1 MNLRQLRYFLAIVD
15 EGSFS
20 RAATSLFVAQPSLS
34 QQIKSLERELGGPLV
49 ERLPTG
55 VRLTPAGNVFLSE
68 ARSAV
73 THAERAGRNARS
85 ALGLEAGE
93 IEVATVTS
101 VAYGVLPPAFKLW
114 HERHPGTTIA
124 LREYTHRTAL
134 VDAVR
139 AGVGDI
145 AVGPRPSDWSGPVAA
160 LGWEEF
166 VVVLPAADPLV
177 SSRRAV
183 PLEALAERDWV
194 LFGSDHGLS
203 ELVLG
208 VCWAAGF
215 TPRRTVQTAQVAAA
229 AHLAAAGLGVTIVP
243 SNIVPPGLR
252 AAIRS
257 LRKPLVRELVA
268 FTRQDWP
275 PLVEALFH
283 ALEEQAW
290 EGRPRAATIIS

>member
-1 MNLRQLRYFLAIVD
+1 VNLRQLRYFLTIAD

-20 RAATSLFVAQPSLS
+20 RAAARLLIAQPSLS
-34 QQIKSLERELGGPLV
+34 QQIKSLEQELGGQLL

-55 VRLTPAGNVFLSE
+55 VRLTSAGNALLSE

-73 THAERAGRNARS
+73 THAERAARNARS
-85 ALGLEAGE
+85 ALGLDAGE

-114 HERHPGTTIA
+114 HERYPGMTIA
-124 LREYTHRTAL
+124 LREYTHRSAL

-139 AGVGDI
+139 SGVGDI
-145 AVGPRPSDWSGPVAA
+145 AVGPRPADWPGPVAA

-166 VVVLPAADPLV
+166 VVVLPAADPLAN
-177 SSRRAV
+177 SQRTV
-183 PLEALAERDWV
+183 PLDALAERDWV

-203 ELVLG
+203 ELILE
-208 VCWAAGF
+208 VCAAAGF

-243 SNIVPPGLR
+243 NNVVPPGLP
-252 AAIRS
+252 AAVRR

-268 FTRQDWP
+268 FTREDWP
-275 PLVEALFH
+275 ALADAFFH

-290 EGRPRAATIIS
+290 ERRPRAATIIS

>member
-1 MNLRQLRYFLAIVD
+1 VNLRQLRYFLAIVD

>member
-1 MNLRQLRYFLAIVD
+1 MSRGIAQRRKSTLSHRPCLYFFRNMDIAQNRRASMRTMLVNLRQLRYFLTIVD

-20 RAATSLFVAQPSLS
+20 RAAISLLIAQPSLS
-34 QQIKSLERELGGPLV
+34 QQIKSLERELGGPLL

-55 VRLTPAGNVFLSE
+55 VRLTPAGNAFLSE

-124 LREYTHRTAL
+124 FREYTHRGAL

-166 VVVLPAADPLV
+166 VVVLPAADPLA
-177 SSRRAV
+177 SSGAAV
-183 PLEALAERDWV
+183 ASEALAERDWV

-203 ELVLG
+203 GLVLG
-208 VCWAAGF
+208 ACWPPASRRAGPSRR
-215 TPRRTVQTAQVAAA
+215 PRSRPPPTSQQ
-229 AHLAAAGLGVTIVP
+229 
-243 SNIVPPGLR
+243 PGL
-252 AAIRS
+252 A
-257 LRKPLVRELVA
+257 
-268 FTRQDWP
+268 
-275 PLVEALFH
+275 
-283 ALEEQAW
+283 
-290 EGRPRAATIIS
+290 